1 MLAAVKNA
9 FRWLV
14 LTGNNSFSW
23 AFALSL
29 LLHLV
34 ALGVPL
40 KSPFGKAYPP
50 ALTVSL
56 AKMPVPDK
64 QAPEPVPLLA
74 ATSPSEDVPTN
85 SHVKPSDIV
94 ELTKL
99 RLDLGSAS
107 TGNYLPA
114 NQVSEPP
121 VLTNPEWLEDAA
133 WRLPAGA
140 SGVVVLRIY
149 IGVDGRVEHV
159 GLVDGD
165 ASELGEW
172 LADNIR
178 EQAHFAAARQN
189 GYAVKSVLTLKL
201 QLRAITHK

>member
-1 MLAAVKNA
+1 MLAAVKSI
-9 FRWLV
+9 RPWLV
-14 LTGNNSFSW
+14 LTGRSSFSW

-34 ALGVPL
+34 VLGAPL
-40 KSPFGKAYPP
+40 KAPFGKAYPP

-56 AKMPVPDK
+56 ARMPVPDK
-64 QAPEPVPLLA
+64 QVREPAPLLA

-94 ELTKL
+94 QLTKL
-99 RLDLGSAS
+99 RLDFGGAS

-114 NQVSEPP
+114 SQVSEPP
-121 VLTNPEWLEDAA
+121 VLVNPEWLEDAA

-140 SGVVVLRIY
+140 AGEVVLRIY

-159 GLVDGD
+159 GLVDGE

-172 LADNIR
+172 LVDNIR